1 MKEQDS
7 DSDSDN
13 SDIEIVAKGKKKRSL
28 EEKKTGIVK
37 TLLGMNSQMRDFT
50 HDIEARLE
58 GAYKAGASKKFGYED
73 IT

>member
-1 MKEQDS
+1 MREDS
-7 DSDSDN
+7 DSDSD
-13 SDIEIVAKGKKKRSL
+13 SDFEVISKGKKKSL